1 MKKITFALLVSGII
15 LTSYSCKKSPAD
27 SIVEYQISP
36 ANNYII
42 EINYNDQSG
51 NLITLN
57 SISQFANGVKDIT
70 VSRKPFTAKF
80 EVQVNNTAAFQMPY
94 SLVIYVDG
102 KIKVF
107 KQFTVPPNSI
117 FSSEQLEYVVN

>member
-1 MKKITFALLVSGII
+1 MKKITFALLVLGII

-27 SIVEYQISP
+27 PIVEYQISP
-36 ANNYII
+36 ADNYII

-51 NLITLN
+51 NLITIN

-70 VSRKPFTAKF
+70 VSKKPFTAKF
-80 EVQVNNTAAFQMPY
+80 KVQVNNTAAFQMPY

-102 KIKVF
+102 KIKAYT
-107 KQFTVPPNSI
+107 QFMVPPNSI
-117 FSSEQLEYVVN
+117 FSSDQLEYVVN